1 MKELFNKIREEK
13 RSRILTAATNEFAK
27 NGFEHTNVNEIAKNA
42 EVSVG
47 SLYKYFDSKQ
57 DIFITTVR
65 YCASVLKTIL
75 DGVMKDDEDWQIK
88 VEKIIHVIQVH
99 SRESKVIIQL
109 YNEMATQSNAGI
121 VIETVAEVEAL
132 SVELYSALIER
143 EQQKGGI
150 RPDCDSRMFA
160 FFLDNLFMMLQFSY
174 ACDYYR
180 ERFKVYVSPDIL
192 QRDDFVAKQML
203 KFIRGAFT
211 AECPEEKQNSK
222 PRF

>member
-57 DIFITTVR
+57 DIFLTTVR
-65 YCASVLKTIL
+65 YCASILKTIL
-75 DGVMKDDEDWQIK
+75 DDVMKDDDGWQVK
-88 VEKIIHVIQVH
+88 VEKIIHAIQVH
-99 SRESKVIIQL
+99 SRESKVVIQL
-109 YNEMATQSNAGI
+109 YNEMATQSNSGI
-121 VIETVAEVEAL
+121 VIETVEEVEAL
-132 SVELYSALIER
+132 SAELYSGLIQK
-143 EQQKGGI
+143 EQQKG
-150 RPDCDSRMFA
+150 RVRADCDSRMFA
-160 FFLDNLFMMLQFSY
+160 FFLDSLFMMLQFSY

-180 ERFKVYVSPDIL
+180 ERFKVYVSSDIL
-192 QRDDFVAKQML
+192 QRDEFVSEQML

-211 AECPEEKQNSK
+211 AGNSESNTD
-222 PRF
+222 PRQ

>member
-13 RSRILTAATNEFAK
+13 RNRILMAATNEFAK

-47 SLYKYFDSKQ
+47 SLYKYFDSKR
-57 DIFITTVR
+57 DIFLTTVR
-65 YCASVLKTIL
+65 YCASILKTVL
-75 DGVMKDDEDWQIK
+75 DGVMKDNDDWQIK
-88 VEKIIHVIQVH
+88 VEKIIHAIQVY

-109 YNEMATQSNAGI
+109 YNEMATQSNSGI
-121 VIETVAEVEAL
+121 VIETVEEVEAL
-132 SVELYSALIER
+132 SAELYSGLIQKEK
-143 EQQKGGI
+143 QKGGI
-150 RPDCDSRMFA
+150 RADCDSRMFA

-180 ERFKVYVSPDIL
+180 ERFKVYVSSDIL
-192 QRDDFVAKQML
+192 QRDEFVSEQML

-211 AECPEEKQNSK
+211 AENPEAK
-222 PRF
+222 